1 MGLDPAAVGRRG
13 RTTRISWDERDSA
26 LYALGIGAGRDP
38 VDPIELPFALG
49 RAAYPAMAMALA
61 VAGGDRP
68 AFGEY
73 DRARLV
79 HGGQELEVHAPLPV
93 AGAAVLDCEIVA
105 IEDAGRH
112 GLVTWE
118 VRAVG
123 ADDGA
128 PLFTSRST
136 GLLIEGAV
144 GAPPARPPRP
154 APSGPPSL
162 ELPLPTDPAQA
173 LLYRLSGDRNPLH
186 SDPDVAARGGFP
198 RPILHGLATLG
209 AAVRLLTRG
218 AEYHLVA
225 VSTRFRAAV
234 LPGSELTVR
243 VWRDAT
249 AELRFDALD
258 EDGRAVLDRGRALLR

>member
-1 MGLDPAAVGRRG
+1 V
-13 RTTRISWDERDSA
+13 
-26 LYALGIGAGRDP
+26 
-38 VDPIELPFALG
+38 
-49 RAAYPAMAMALA
+49 
-61 VAGGDRP
+61 
-68 AFGEY
+68 FGEY

-79 HGGQELEVHAPLPV
+79 HGGQELELHGPIPAEGS
-93 AGAAVLDCEIVA
+93 ASLDCEIVA

-118 VRAVG
+118 VRAAG
-123 ADDGA
+123 ADGA

-136 GLLIEGAV
+136 GLLIDGAV

-186 SDPDVAARGGFP
+186 ADPDAAARGGFP

-218 AEYHLVA
+218 VEDDLVA

-234 LPGSELTVR
+234 LPGSALTVR

-258 EDGRAVLDRGRALLR
+258 EDGRAVLDRGWARLR